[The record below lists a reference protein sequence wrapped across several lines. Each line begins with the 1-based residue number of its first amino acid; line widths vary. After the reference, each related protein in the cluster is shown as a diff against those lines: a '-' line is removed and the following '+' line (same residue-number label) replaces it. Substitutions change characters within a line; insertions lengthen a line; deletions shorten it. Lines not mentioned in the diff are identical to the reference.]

1 MAYTPITNLPTPPS
15 RQEPATFS
23 VQADAFLGALPTFGT
38 QVNAAGD
45 FIDGVGAQ
53 VTTDAA
59 TASAAAATAVNAAN
73 ADEWVSGATYAEG
86 DVVWSG
92 ITYQTYRSK
101 AAHSGIT
108 TDPAGDAV
116 NWQVISSAAAA
127 PSGPTLQAI
136 ASGSLTDGSTVIV
149 NADGTVSVVSG
160 VAQELGTSSVFGGIP
175 FYLVATF
182 DSLNNKVVLAYR
194 DSNIGTAVVGT
205 VSGTSISFGTP
216 VVFET
221 GSADH
226 IAITFDS
233 SNNKIVIAYQDL
245 NNSSFGT
252 AVVGTVSGTSISF
265 GTPVVFRSASTQLIT
280 AVFDTLNNKVVIS
293 FAEPSV
299 GKAIVGT
306 VSGTSISFG
315 AIATFEAANN
325 VTYLATTFD
334 NINNKV
340 VQAYRGGGVNSAYGT
355 AVVGT
360 VSGTS
365 ISFGASATFEAGSVL
380 FLTATFDSI
389 NGKVI
394 VAYRNAGNSNFGT
407 AVVGTV
413 SGTVITFGIPVVFF
427 EAITTNPFLN
437 FDPDTGKVIL
447 VFRDDVDTGVIKVGT
462 VGGISNN
469 SISFVGS
476 LSFTTNAGL
485 VVSTYD
491 SFNDKSVIAYR
502 DNANSGF
509 GTASV
514 FNTGS
519 TNLTEGNF
527 LGFSDGAYSDTQTAT
542 IQLVGSIDDAQSG
555 LTAGQKYYVQLT
567 GGLGTTPADPEVY
580 AGIAVAADK
589 IIVKG

>member
-1 MAYTPITNLPTPPS
+1 MTKARDLANFVSAGNPLADSTIDVADINGVT
-15 RQEPATFS
+15 ATT
-23 VQADAFLGALPTFGT
+23 AEI
-38 QVNAAGD
+38 NY
-45 FIDGVGAQ
+45 IDGVTSPLQTQLNVKVAKTGDTGAAFIPVGTEAQ
-53 VTTDAA
+53 RPTP
-59 TASAAAATAVNAAN
+59 AVGQLRFNSDVSSFEGYN
-73 ADEWVSGATYAEG
+73 GTEWG
-86 DVVWSG
+86 G
-92 ITYQTYRSK
+92 I
-101 AAHSGIT
+101 GGGGG
-108 TDPAGDAV
+108 PAIEAV
-116 NWQVISSAAAA
+116 
-127 PSGPTLQAI
+127 

-175 FYLVATF
+175 GYLGSTF
-182 DSLNNKVVLAYR
+182 DSLNNKVVISYR
-194 DSNIGTAVVGT
+194 DDSNSSKGTVVVGT

-216 VVFET
+216 VVFDNT
-221 GSADH
+221 AAANH

-233 SNNKIVIAYQDL
+233 SNNKIVIAYQDQS
-245 NNSSFGT
+245 NSDFGT
-252 AVVGTVSGTSISF
+252 ALVGTVSGTSISF
-265 GTPVVFRSASTQLIT
+265 GTPVVFRSATTQLIT

-293 FAEPSV
+293 FAEPNV

-340 VQAYRGGGVNSAYGT
+340 VQAYRGGGVNLGYGT

-365 ISFGASATFEAGSVL
+365 ISFGASATFEAASIL
-380 FLTATFDSI
+380 FPSATFDSL

-394 VAYRNAGNSNFGT
+394 VVYRDAGNSSYGT
-407 AVVGTV
+407 VVVGTV
-413 SGTVITFGIPVVFF
+413 SGTVITFGTPSVFF
-427 EAITTNPFLN
+427 EATTTTPHLS

-447 VFRDDVDTGVIKVGT
+447 AFRDDVNAGIIKVGT
-462 VGGISNN
+462 IGGISNN

-476 LSFTTNAGL
+476 LSFTSNVNAL
-485 VVSTYD
+485 VSGYD
-491 SFNDKSVIAYR
+491 SFNDKVVIAYR
-502 DNANSGF
+502 DSNNSGF
-509 GTASV
+509 ATGSV
-514 FNTGS
+514 FSTGS

-527 LGFSDGAYSDTQTAT
+527 LGFSDGAYSNTQTAT

-589 IIVKG
+589 IVIKG